1 MEQTTKYCVD
11 VPEMGKLLGISRASA
26 YELANTEGFPIV
38 RVGKRM
44 LVPMDAL
51 KRWVNEQAGQD
62 RNEK

>member
-1 MEQTTKYCVD
+1 MEQMAKYCVD

-44 LVPMDAL
+44 LVPTEAL
-51 KRWVNEQAGQD
+51 KRWIDEQTGQ
-62 RNEK
+62 RRPEK